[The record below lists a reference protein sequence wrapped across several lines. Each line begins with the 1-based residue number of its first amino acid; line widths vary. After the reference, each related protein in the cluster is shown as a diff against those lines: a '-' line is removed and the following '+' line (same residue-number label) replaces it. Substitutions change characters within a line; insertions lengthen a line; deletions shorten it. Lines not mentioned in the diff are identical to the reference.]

1 MEGWD
6 ATTWASIWATVA
18 LVIFLGIVIYMGV
31 PKQIAAMLDARINKV
46 KDDLA
51 AAARLRSEAEA
62 LLVEYE
68 AKRKSAEAEAAGIV
82 AAAQAEA
89 KRLAEEAQTSLSD
102 LITRRTK
109 AVEQKIAQAEAQAL
123 AEVRARSA
131 DIAVEAARLILERQ
145 MPERGAGLLDQ
156 AIRDVGTRLN

>member
-6 ATTWASIWATVA
+6 ANTWASIWATVA
-18 LVIFLGIVIYMGV
+18 LFIFLGLLVYLGV
-31 PKQIAAMLDARINKV
+31 PKRVGRLLDAHINKV

-51 AAARLRSEAEA
+51 EAARLRSEAEA

-68 AKRKSAEAEAAGIV
+68 ARRKSAEAEAAGIV

-89 KRLAEEAQTSLSD
+89 KRLADEAQTSLTD
-102 LITRRTK
+102 LINRRTR
-109 AVEQKIAQAEAQAL
+109 AVEQKIAQAEAQAV
-123 AEVRARSA
+123 ADVRARSA

>member
-6 ATTWASIWATVA
+6 ANTWASIWATVA
-18 LVIFLGIVIYMGV
+18 LALFLGLLVYLGV
-31 PKQIAAMLDARINKV
+31 PKMVGRLLDARINKV

-51 AAARLRSEAEA
+51 EAARLRSEAEA

-68 AKRKSAEAEAAGIV
+68 GRRKSAEAEAAGIV

-89 KRLAEEAQTSLSD
+89 NRLADEARASLTD
-102 LITRRTK
+102 LINRRTR

-123 AEVRARSA
+123 ADVRSRSA

-145 MPERGAGLLDQ
+145 MPEKGSGLLDQ
-156 AIRDVGTRLN
+156 AIRDFGTRLN

>member
-18 LVIFLGIVIYMGV
+18 LLIFLGLLVYLGV
-31 PKQIAAMLDARINKV
+31 PKMVGRLLDARINKV

-51 AAARLRSEAEA
+51 EAARLRSEAEA
-62 LLVEYE
+62 LLIEYE

-89 KRLAEEAQTSLSD
+89 NRLADEAQASLTD
-102 LITRRTK
+102 LINRRTR

-123 AEVRARSA
+123 ADVRARSA

-145 MPERGAGLLDQ
+145 MPEKGPGLLDQ